1 MERILLPV
9 TDLRVCT
16 THSLS
21 TAALLRQ
28 ASGLLFYHTK
38 VGFLNRVLNNTAHR
52 GPDESSPEISIDPLE
67 ALEGIITALSFTF
80 FFQRSNAKPQATFL
94 RKGLQKVN
102 ILQANDYDGR

>member
-80 FFQRSNAKPQATFL
+80 FFSKEQCQAPRDFSL
-94 RKGLQKVN
+94 
-102 ILQANDYDGR
+102 